1 MIKEFRCQHC
11 AHQMAALRGSGAAAA
26 VAIKAGER
34 ISAAGLQFG
43 TEDIRFTIHSPS
55 VAETCVP

>member
-11 AHQMAALRGSGAAAA
+11 AHQMAGLRGPGAAAA

-34 ISAAGLQFG
+34 ISAAGLQFC

-55 VAETCVP
+55 LA

>member
-11 AHQMAALRGSGAAAA
+11 AHQMACLRGAGAATA
-26 VAIKAGER
+26 VAIEAGER
-34 ISAAGLQFG
+34 ISAAGLQFS

-55 VAETCVP
+55 LA